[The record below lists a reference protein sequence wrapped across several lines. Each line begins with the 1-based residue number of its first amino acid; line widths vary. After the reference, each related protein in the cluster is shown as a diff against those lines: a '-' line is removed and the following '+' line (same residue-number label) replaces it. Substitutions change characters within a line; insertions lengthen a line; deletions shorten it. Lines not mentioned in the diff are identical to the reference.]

1 MSQSSF
7 LSTDL
12 ILSYSVL
19 KHQRY
24 QCSYYSSIEFLDSD
38 LVMQMIMRISHPTT
52 GGKHLLTS
60 VMNGSAL
67 VSPHVGN
74 EFLGRVQKL
83 ARFMRWTACSV
94 IPQVYEACFNDPSR
108 QFPEA
113 STLVFFCGQRLR
125 TWDTPLAVV
134 GDCRYVI
141 VLKMFLGFL
150 VIEPRL

>member
-113 STLVFFCGQRLR
+113 STLFFLWTAVEDLGYSFSCCWRLSICDSAKDESVFFS
-125 TWDTPLAVV
+125 D
-134 GDCRYVI
+134 
-141 VLKMFLGFL
+141 
-150 VIEPRL
+150 